1 MHTAPTATSHH
12 CRVSDTSVSPASAAT
27 EKHRNAALRTAVGA
41 ASRDPTSRIGPTRS
55 SSVPRMPSE

>member
-27 EKHRNAALRTAVGA
+27 EKPGRPRLRTAVGA